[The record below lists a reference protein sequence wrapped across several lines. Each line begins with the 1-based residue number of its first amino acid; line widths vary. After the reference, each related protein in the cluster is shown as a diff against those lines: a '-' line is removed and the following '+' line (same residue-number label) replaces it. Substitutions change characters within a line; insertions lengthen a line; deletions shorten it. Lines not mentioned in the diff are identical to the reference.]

1 MVNMNGGREFRQVPW
16 AEKLVQKKKQQSAL
30 GNQKQLR
37 PLRARKGA
45 LKVKL
50 TSEPNVTKSGHMR
63 TTSRDESERRD
74 KDKERE
80 GEQNG
85 TQTRRASGITRSRS
99 DLMKSQE
106 ARAGRKGCNTEGAKD
121 GRKQRNRED
130 RLGKHRQADDLDGSE
145 WTVKQVKSNC
155 GTT

>member
-1 MVNMNGGREFRQVPW
+1 MSERR
-16 AEKLVQKKKQQSAL
+16 
-30 GNQKQLR
+30 
-37 PLRARKGA
+37 
-45 LKVKL
+45 
-50 TSEPNVTKSGHMR
+50 SEPNVTKSGHMR

-106 ARAGRKGCNTEGAKD
+106 ARAGRKGCNTEGPSENLGLGPRGHANAATNPE
-121 GRKQRNRED
+121 R
-130 RLGKHRQADDLDGSE
+130 RL
-145 WTVKQVKSNC
+145 
-155 GTT
+155 